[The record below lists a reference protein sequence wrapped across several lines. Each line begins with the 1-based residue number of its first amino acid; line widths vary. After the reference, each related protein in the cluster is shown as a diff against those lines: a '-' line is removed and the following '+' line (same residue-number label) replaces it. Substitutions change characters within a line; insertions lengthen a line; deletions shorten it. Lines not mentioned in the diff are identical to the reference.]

1 MKLTH
6 ILLIIASMAAAII
19 AAGCQGLQNGS
30 IPDTSSAF
38 KGTEGLKISF
48 FEGAPPE
55 SVLAGSIMNV
65 ALLLENKG
73 AASIDC
79 KNEGCG
85 NFLVFAKEPI
95 QFLEENGLEKAVKES
110 EGLLSG
116 KESYAS
122 GGRAAYAVGKTIM
135 VSPDTKS
142 TTALVFAAAC
152 YPYETKLTTRVCI
165 PTAPYTVPEEKR
177 VCKLEELRFQSQGA
191 PVAIRKIV
199 QNKFLTIENNKET
212 VKPNLRVYVENAGKG
227 IVLDSTPEALAKACT
242 NTELGKEETK
252 IVSII
257 NVESAE
263 VSGVQL
269 ECNSGRPFTLT
280 GKNDKDFIECVAAQ
294 GQGFKREE
302 FDNNFVATLSI
313 KLRYGYQTA
322 ASTEV
327 EIQGI
332 KEDEASK
339 IQPPTIPDEK
349 PPILSEELPSDFP
362 PMPQF
367 PPEDE

>member
-1 MKLTH
+1 MKLMH
-6 ILLIIASMAAAII
+6 ILLIIASMAAAVT
-19 AAGCQGLQNGS
+19 AAGCQGLQRDGS

-38 KGTEGLKISF
+38 KGTDGLKISF

-55 SVLAGSIMNV
+55 SVLAGSIINV

-79 KNEGCG
+79 KTGCG
-85 NFLVFAKEPI
+85 KFLVFAKEPI
-95 QFLEENGLEKAVKES
+95 QFLEENGLKTAVEES

-122 GGRAAYAVGKTIM
+122 GGRAAYAVKQQIM

-152 YPYETKLTTRVCI
+152 YPYETKLTARVCI

-177 VCKLEELRFQSQGA
+177 TCKLEELRFQNQGA
-191 PVAIRKIV
+191 PVAITKIV
-199 QNKFLTIENNKET
+199 QNKFLTKENEKEI

-242 NTELGKEETK
+242 STELGKEETK
-252 IVSII
+252 IVGII

-263 VSGVQL
+263 VSGVRL
-269 ECNSGRPFTLT
+269 NCNSGRPFTLT

-294 GQGFKREE
+294 GQGFLREQ

-313 KLRYGYQTA
+313 KLKYGYQTA
-322 ASTEV
+322 TSKEV

-332 KEDEASK
+332 REY
-339 IQPPTIPDEK
+339 
-349 PPILSEELPSDFP
+349 EETKT
-362 PMPQF
+362 PQQATL
-367 PPEDE
+367 PPEKLADDISPPPSLPVSI